1 MKKKGINQHS
11 ITYSKQTISFFLSS
25 GFRVRVLHM
34 RYYFPI
40 EPLFL
45 PGCFRKAAASGD
57 EEKGK
62 GEEDSDDD
70 DDEEDVI
77 MRVGNDVLSRRAVEF
92 RINGRSVRVVG
103 YMVVV

>member
-1 MKKKGINQHS
+1 
-11 ITYSKQTISFFLSS
+11 
-25 GFRVRVLHM
+25 M

-40 EPLFL
+40 EPLLL

-57 EEKGK
+57 MKKKKKK
-62 GEEDSDDD
+62 GEGDGDDDD

-77 MRVGNDVLSRRAVEF
+77 VRVGTGLLSRRAVGS
-92 RINGRSVRVVG
+92 RINGRGAGGRIQ